1 MSISIKG
8 KKLVVK
14 DLKNIKSEIKEK
26 EVIKI
31 KAPIV
36 EALKNAYDN
45 PTYQFH
51 IPGHTKGKAIF
62 KDFRK
67 LISDKALNVDTT
79 DEFDN
84 LGTLHPATGPIKEAQ
99 ELAAQAFGA
108 KKTFFLLNGS
118 TAGNLALAMALTKK
132 GQKII
137 VNRNCHRSILTGLI
151 ISGAEPIWICPNK
164 IDDWS
169 VWGNIDAQRIEELI
183 KNNDDVSMVWITNPT
198 YEGVVSDI
206 KSISTVCK
214 KYGIPLIVDEAHG
227 CLWNFNKHLPETAL
241 KLGADAVVHSLHKT
255 GGSMSQSSM
264 LHISKDSCLDDV
276 AVEKALK
283 LLHTTSP
290 SLMLLASLDAARA
303 NLQSKAGQKLLDRA
317 VKNAKY
323 LRTRL
328 DAIPN
333 LHQLKGDFGYKTDV
347 TKVFIRID
355 GLSGKRLESILE
367 IDFGI
372 EVESASDIGVLILC
386 NIGNKRSDF
395 KYLAD
400 ALEKIAATN
409 YQDIYYLE
417 NRKHMPLLEP
427 QIKMSLRSAFY
438 AEKETVP
445 KSDAIGRIS
454 AEVVA
459 ECPPGISIL
468 LPGELI
474 TKEHLPYL
482 NDYETLEVMKV

>member
-1 MSISIKG
+1 MA
-8 KKLVVK
+8 KKLK
-14 DLKNIKSEIKEK
+14 QEKYLNQEIKNQNS
-26 EVIKI
+26 VKI

-36 EALKNAYDN
+36 EALKTAYEN

-67 LISDKALNVDTT
+67 LIGEKALNIDTT

-99 ELAAQAFGA
+99 ELAAEAFGA

-132 GQKII
+132 GDKVI
-137 VNRNCHRSILTGLI
+137 VNRNCHRSVLTGMI
-151 ISGAEPIWICPNK
+151 ISGAEPIWICPNR
-164 IDDWS
+164 IEDWS
-169 VWGNIDAQRIEELI
+169 IWGNTDAAQVEELI
-183 KNNDDVSMVWITNPT
+183 NKNPDVSMVWITNPT

-206 KSISTVCK
+206 KAISAVCK
-214 KYGIPLIVDEAHG
+214 KHNIPLIVDEAHG

-264 LHISKDSCLDDV
+264 LHISKDSCLNV
-276 AVEKALK
+276 EAVEKALK

-303 NLQSKAGQKLLDRA
+303 NLQSKNGQILLERA

-328 DAIPN
+328 DSIQGM
-333 LHQLKGDFGYKTDV
+333 HQLKADFGYKTDV

-386 NIGNKRSDF
+386 NIGNKHSDF

-400 ALEKIAATN
+400 CLEKIAATN

-417 NRKHMPLLEP
+417 KRKHMPMLEP
-427 QIKMSLRSAFY
+427 QIKMSLREAFY
-438 AEKETVP
+438 AEKETIP
-445 KSDAIGRIS
+445 KSEAIGRVS

-474 TKEHLPYL
+474 TEEHLPYL
-482 NDYETLEVMKV
+482 NDYETLEVVK

>member
-1 MSISIKG
+1 MTNLLKTN
-8 KKLVVK
+8 VK
-14 DLKNIKSEIKEK
+14 QDDNK
-26 EVIKI
+26 VTTVC
-31 KAPIV
+31 APIV
-36 EALKNAYDN
+36 DALRNYYEN
-45 PTYQFH
+45 PTLQFH

-62 KDFRK
+62 KDFKK
-67 LISDKALNVDTT
+67 LVGEKVLCIDTT

-84 LGTLHPATGPIKEAQ
+84 LGTLHPATGPIKAAQ
-99 ELAAQAFGA
+99 ELAAPAFGA

-118 TAGNLALAMALTKK
+118 TAGNLALAMSLTKK

-137 VNRNCHRSILTGLI
+137 VNRNCHRSVLTGLM
-151 ISGAEPIWICPNK
+151 ISGAEPIWFCPNK
-164 IDDWS
+164 IEDWS
-169 VWGNIDAQRIEELI
+169 VWGNLDANKIEELI
-183 KNNDDVSMVWITNPT
+183 QNNKDVSMVWITNPT

-206 KSISTVCK
+206 KSISKVCK

-264 LHISKDSCLDDV
+264 LHISKDSCLDCD

-290 SLMLLASLDAARA
+290 SLLLLASLDSARA
-303 NLQSKAGQKLLDRA
+303 NLQSKSGQKLLSRTIA
-317 VKNAKY
+317 NAKY
-323 LRTRL
+323 LRKRL
-328 DAIPN
+328 DEIPN
-333 LHQLKGDFGYKTDV
+333 LHQLKGDFGYKTDI
-347 TKVFIRID
+347 TKVFIKID

-367 IDFGI
+367 IDFNI

-386 NIGNKRSDF
+386 NLGNKRSDF

-400 ALEKIAATN
+400 CLEKIATTN

-417 NRKHMPLLEP
+417 NRKHMPMLEP
-427 QIKMSLRSAFY
+427 QIKMSLRDAFY
-438 AEKETVP
+438 AEKEVI
-445 KSDAIGRIS
+445 KKEDAIGRIS

-474 TKEHLPYL
+474 TEAHLPYL
-482 NDYETLEVMKV
+482 NDYETLEVVK

>member
-1 MSISIKG
+1 MA
-8 KKLVVK
+8 KKL
-14 DLKNIKSEIKEK
+14 EINAENKTET
-26 EVIKI
+26 KI

-36 EALKNAYDN
+36 EALKTACEN

-51 IPGHTKGKAIF
+51 IPGHTRGKAVFRDF
-62 KDFRK
+62 KT
-67 LISDKALNVDTT
+67 LIGEKALNLDTT

-99 ELAAQAFGA
+99 EIAAEAFGA

-118 TAGNLALAMALTKK
+118 TAGNLAIAMALTKK
-132 GQKII
+132 GQKVI
-137 VNRNCHRSILTGLI
+137 VNRNCHRSVLTGLI
-151 ISGAEPIWICPNK
+151 ISGAEPVWICPNR

-169 VWGNIDAQRIEELI
+169 IWGNIEAWQIEEILEKDKDI
-183 KNNDDVSMVWITNPT
+183 SMVWVTNPT

-206 KSISTVCK
+206 KSISAVCK
-214 KYGIPLIVDEAHG
+214 KYNVPLVVDEAHG

-255 GGSMSQSSM
+255 GGSMSQTSM
-264 LHISKDSCLDDV
+264 LHISKDSCLDETS
-276 AVEKALK
+276 VEKALK

-290 SLMLLASLDAARA
+290 SLLLLASLDAARA
-303 NLQSKAGQKLLDRA
+303 NLQTQNGLKQIDKAVA
-317 VKNAKY
+317 NAKY
-323 LRTRL
+323 LRKRL
-328 DAIPN
+328 DDIPN
-333 LHQLKGDFGYKTDV
+333 LHQLKADFGYKTDV
-347 TKVFIRID
+347 TKVFIKID

-386 NIGNKRSDF
+386 NLGNKRSEF

-400 ALEKIAATN
+400 ALQKIASQH
-409 YQDIYYLE
+409 YKDIYYLE
-417 NRKHMPLLEP
+417 KRKHMPMLEP
-427 QIKMSLRSAFY
+427 KIMMSLREAYY
-438 AEKETVP
+438 AEKEII
-445 KSDAIGRIS
+445 KKEDAIGRIS

-474 TKEHLPYL
+474 TEAHLPYL
-482 NDYETLEVMKV
+482 NDYETLEVVK